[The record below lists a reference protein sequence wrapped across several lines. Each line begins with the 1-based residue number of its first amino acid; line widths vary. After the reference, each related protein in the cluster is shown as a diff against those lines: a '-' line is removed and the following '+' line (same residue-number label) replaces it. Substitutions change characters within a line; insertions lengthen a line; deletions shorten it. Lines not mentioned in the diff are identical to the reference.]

1 MARKIP
7 AALAVEGA
15 LDSVITNPC
24 SKLLDI
30 DLPVMLRCSTTS
42 VCAFVPGH
50 YLTNVP
56 EYRERWLGTLV
67 KEGVV
72 QLVPGITKGVAA
84 LQAAWVCFFP
94 SKEMRLSTVR
104 QEFMGDTTCYYPA
117 DSLVSEGGDTQGEP
131 MPEPLQEDSLV
142 SARGD
147 KAGLATT

>member
-56 EYRERWLGTLV
+56 EYRGKVAGHTGEGRGGSAGTGYYEGSCGTASGLGVFLPIKRNEDV
-67 KEGVV
+67 NSQE
-72 QLVPGITKGVAA
+72 
-84 LQAAWVCFFP
+84 
-94 SKEMRLSTVR
+94 
-104 QEFMGDTTCYYPA
+104 EFMGDTTCYYPA

-131 MPEPLQEDSLV
+131 MPEPLQEGSLV

>member
-30 DLPVMLRCSTTS
+30 DLPVMLCCSTTS

-94 SKEMRLSTVR
+94 SKEMRMSTVR
-104 QEFMGDTTCYYPA
+104 KNLWATQLVITLLTVWSVRAVTHRGSQCL
-117 DSLVSEGGDTQGEP
+117 SLYRKTVW
-131 MPEPLQEDSLV
+131 
-142 SARGD
+142 
-147 KAGLATT
+147 